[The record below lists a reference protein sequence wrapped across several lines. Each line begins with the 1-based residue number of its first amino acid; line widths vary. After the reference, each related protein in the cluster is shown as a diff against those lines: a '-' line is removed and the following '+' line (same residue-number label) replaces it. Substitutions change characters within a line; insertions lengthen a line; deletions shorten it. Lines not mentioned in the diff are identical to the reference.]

1 MAAGLYGRVRAGPRR
16 KIRPVPGPSDAADQL
31 IAEGN
36 RAEDAGQLEEACALY
51 REALRLAPQSARA
64 HLNLGIALQA
74 LGDDGGAVAR
84 YKQAL
89 VLDPANPYAAY
100 NFGKLRYERGAHGEA
115 EQLLRQALRSRPD
128 FPQARVVLACALQAQ
143 GNVQAAAAELEAAL
157 RDKPEDFGALVIYA
171 GILRRLGRVDD
182 AASALRR
189 ALALDPQ
196 SLDARATLF
205 HVLEAKGDPAGAA
218 LELEAVL
225 RQRPDWAEAL
235 FNYGCVLNKLM
246 RAAEA
251 EAALR
256 RAIAIE
262 PGFAPA
268 YRMLGGVLLA
278 QCRIDEALEL
288 YRGAPREPDVVSAEL
303 FALNA
308 SETGSEEELFARHAE
323 FGRGLEQAVPA
334 RFAFLS
340 KKDPTRRLRIGYV
353 SGDFSYHVVALFMQ
367 PVLERR
373 DRAAVEV
380 VCYSTSERVDQY
392 TRQLMAHADAWRPCA
407 GVPAAQLADAIHA
420 DGIDILVD
428 LAGHSGEPQLR
439 VFAQKPAPVQATWL
453 GYLNTTGLTRIDYRI
468 SDGHADPAGL
478 TDGRHTEELVRLP
491 HSQWCYR
498 PFMAAAAAA
507 SPACLRQGHVTFGS
521 FNQAVKLSR
530 ASRRL
535 WAEILSRVPGS
546 RLVVLGVP
554 AGRAREELLSEMT
567 ENGVDAARIN
577 VVPYV
582 SLQEY
587 FGWYNA
593 VDIALDTTPFS
604 GGTTTLDALWMGVP
618 VITAPGERPGSRSA
632 ASILSTAGMTDWIAS
647 SADEYVQRAVQFSRD
662 QTLLGNL
669 RATLR
674 ARLQAS
680 PLMDETG
687 FTRDLESLYRR
698 MWRTYCTQG
707 A

>member
-1 MAAGLYGRVRAGPRR
+1 
-16 KIRPVPGPSDAADQL
+16 VPGPSDAAERL

-36 RAEDAGQLEEACALY
+36 RAEDAGKLEEACALY
-51 REALRLAPQSARA
+51 REALSLAPQSARA

-74 LGDDGGAVAR
+74 LGDDVGAIAR

-89 VLDPANPYAAY
+89 VLEPANPYAGY

-115 EQLLRQALRSRPD
+115 EQLLRRALRSRPE
-128 FPQARVVLACALQAQ
+128 FPEARVVLACALEAQ
-143 GNVQAAAAELEAAL
+143 GNVQAAATEFEAAL
-157 RDKPEDFGALVIYA
+157 RYKPDDFGALFIYA
-171 GILRRLGRVDD
+171 GVLRRLGRVDD

-189 ALALDPQ
+189 ALAIDPH

-205 HVLEAKGDPAGAA
+205 HVLEANGDPAGAV

-251 EAALR
+251 EAAFR
-256 RAIAIE
+256 RTIAIE
-262 PGFAPA
+262 PAFTRA

-278 QCRIDEALEL
+278 QCRFDEALEL
-288 YRGAPREPDVVSAEL
+288 YRGAPRDPDLVSAEL

-308 SETGSEEELFARHAE
+308 SETGSEEALFARHAE
-323 FGRGLEQAVPA
+323 FGRRLEETYRA
-334 RFAFLS
+334 RFDFPGAR
-340 KKDPTRRLRIGYV
+340 DPKRRLRIGYV

-373 DRAAVEV
+373 DRAAIEV
-380 VCYSTSERVDQY
+380 FCYSTSERVDDY

-407 GVPAAQLADAIHA
+407 GLPEAQLADAIHA

-468 SDGHADPAGL
+468 SDAHADPAGV
-478 TDGRHTEELVRLP
+478 TDARHTEKLARLP

-498 PFMAAAAAA
+498 PFIAAAAAA
-507 SPACLRQGHVTFGS
+507 SPPCLRRGYVTFGS
-521 FNQAVKLSR
+521 FNQALKLSQ

-535 WAEILSRVPGS
+535 WANLLSGVPGS

-554 AGRAREELLSEMT
+554 AGRARDELLADMKK
-567 ENGVDAARIN
+567 NGVDPARMNI
-577 VVPYV
+577 VPYV
-582 SLQEY
+582 SLEDY
-587 FGWYNA
+587 FGWYNE
-593 VDIALDTTPFS
+593 VDIALDTTPYS

-618 VITAPGERPGSRSA
+618 VLTAPGERPGSRSA
-632 ASILSTAGMTDWIAS
+632 ASILTTAGMTDWIAS

-674 ARLQAS
+674 SRLQAS
-680 PLMDETG
+680 PLMDEAG
-687 FTRDLESLYRR
+687 FARDLESLYRQ
-698 MWRTYCTQG
+698 MWRTYCGQG

>member
-1 MAAGLYGRVRAGPRR
+1 M
-16 KIRPVPGPSDAADQL
+16 PGPSDAAERL
-31 IAEGN
+31 ITEGN
-36 RAEDAGQLEEACALY
+36 RAEDAGKLEEACALY

-84 YKQAL
+84 YQQAL
-89 VLDPANPYAAY
+89 ALDPANPYAGY

-128 FPQARVVLACALQAQ
+128 FPEARVVLACALEAQ
-143 GNVQAAAAELEAAL
+143 GNVQAAALELEAAL
-157 RDKPEDFGALVIYA
+157 RYKPADFGALVLYA

-205 HVLEAKGDPAGAA
+205 HVLEAKGDPTGAA

-262 PGFAPA
+262 PGLTRA

-288 YRGAPREPDVVSAEL
+288 YRRAPRDPLVASAEL

-308 SETGSEEELFARHAE
+308 SETGSEEALFTRHAE
-323 FGRGLEQAVPA
+323 FGRGLEQAVLA
-334 RFAFLS
+334 RFAFLN
-340 KKDPTRRLRIGYV
+340 KKDPARRLRIGYV

-373 DRAAVEV
+373 DRAAIEV
-380 VCYSTSERVDQY
+380 FCYSTSERVDQY

-407 GVPAAQLADAIHA
+407 GLPDAQLADAIHA
-420 DGIDILVD
+420 DRIDVLVD

-478 TDGRHTEELVRLP
+478 TEGRHTEKLVRLP

-507 SPACLRQGHVTFGS
+507 SPPCLQQGHVTFGS
-521 FNQAVKLSR
+521 FNQALKLSQ

-535 WAEILSRVPGS
+535 WAGILSRVPDS

-554 AGRAREELLSEMT
+554 AGRARDELLSDMKK
-567 ENGVDAARIN
+567 NGVDPARIK

-587 FGWYNA
+587 FGWYNQ

-618 VITAPGERPGSRSA
+618 VLTAPGERPGSRSA
-632 ASILSTAGMTDWIAS
+632 ASILTTAGMTEWVVP
-647 SADEYVQRAVQFSRD
+647 SAEEYVQRAVQFSRD
-662 QTLLGNL
+662 PTLLGNL

-680 PLMDETG
+680 PLMDEAG
-687 FTRDLESLYRR
+687 FTRDLESLYRQ
-698 MWRTYCTQG
+698 MWRTYCAQG

>member
-1 MAAGLYGRVRAGPRR
+1 MPAS
-16 KIRPVPGPSDAADQL
+16 SDPAERL

-36 RAEDAGQLEEACALY
+36 RAEDAGKLEEACALY
-51 REALRLAPQSARA
+51 REALRLAPQSPRA
-64 HLNLGIALQA
+64 HLNLGIALHA
-74 LGDDGGAVAR
+74 LGDDDGAVAR
-84 YKQAL
+84 YQQAL
-89 VLDPANPYAAY
+89 VLDPANPYAGY

-115 EQLLRQALRSRPD
+115 ERLLRQALRSRPD
-128 FPQARVVLACALQAQ
+128 FPEARVVLACALEAQ
-143 GNVQAAAAELEAAL
+143 GHMQAAATELEAAL
-157 RDKPEDFGALVIYA
+157 RSRPDDFGALFIYA
-171 GILRRLGRVDD
+171 GVLRRLGRVDD

-189 ALALDPQ
+189 ALVLDPQ

-246 RAAEA
+246 RPAEA
-251 EAALR
+251 EAAFR
-256 RAIAIE
+256 RTLAVE
-262 PGFAPA
+262 PGFTRA
-268 YRMLGGVLLA
+268 YRMLGSVLLA

-288 YRGAPREPDVVSAEL
+288 YRGAPRDPDLVSAEL

-308 SETGSEEELFARHAE
+308 SETASEDELFARHAE
-323 FGRGLEQAVPA
+323 FGRGLERAVAA
-334 RFAFLS
+334 RFAFS
-340 KKDPTRRLRIGYV
+340 NPQDPARRLRIGYV
-353 SGDFSYHVVALFMQ
+353 SGDFSYHVVALFLL

-380 VCYSTSERVDQY
+380 FCYSTSERVDEY
-392 TRQLMAHADAWRPCA
+392 TRQLMKHADAWRPCA
-407 GVPAAQLADAIHA
+407 GLADTQVADAIHA

-439 VFAQKPAPVQATWL
+439 VFARKPAPVQATWL

-468 SDGHADPAGL
+468 SDAHADPAGL
-478 TDGRHTEELVRLP
+478 TDGRHTEKLARLP

-507 SPACLRQGHVTFGS
+507 SPPCLRQGHVTFGS
-521 FNQAVKLSR
+521 FNQTLKLSQ

-554 AGRAREELLSEMT
+554 AGRARDELLSDMKK
-567 ENGVDAARIN
+567 NAVDPARIHL
-577 VVPYV
+577 VPYV
-582 SLQEY
+582 SLQDY
-587 FGWYNA
+587 YGWYNE
-593 VDIALDTTPFS
+593 VDIALDPTPYS
-604 GGTTTLDALWMGVP
+604 GGTTTFDALWMGVP
-618 VITAPGERPGSRSA
+618 VLTAPGRRPSSRSA
-632 ASILSTAGMTDWIAS
+632 ASILTSAGMTDWIVP
-647 SADEYVQRAVQFSRD
+647 SAEEYVQRAVQFSED
-662 QTLLGNL
+662 QILLANL

-674 ARLQAS
+674 PRLQAS
-680 PLMDETG
+680 PLMDEAA
-687 FTRDLESLYRR
+687 FTKDLESLYRR
-698 MWRTYCTQG
+698 MWRTYCAQG

>member
-1 MAAGLYGRVRAGPRR
+1 
-16 KIRPVPGPSDAADQL
+16 VPGSSDAAERL

-36 RAEDAGQLEEACALY
+36 RAEDTGKLEEACALY
-51 REALRLAPQSARA
+51 REALRLAPQSVRA

-74 LGDDGGAVAR
+74 LGDDAGAVAR
-84 YKQAL
+84 YEQAL
-89 VLDPANPYAAY
+89 VLDPANAYAGY

-128 FPQARVVLACALQAQ
+128 FPEARVVLACALEAQ
-143 GNVQAAAAELEAAL
+143 GNVQAAAIELEAAL
-157 RDKPEDFGALVIYA
+157 RYKPEDFGALVIYA
-171 GILRRLGRVDD
+171 GVLRRLGRVDD

-205 HVLEAKGDPAGAA
+205 HVLEAKGDPTGAA

-262 PGFAPA
+262 PGLTRA

-288 YRGAPREPDVVSAEL
+288 YRRAPADPLVVSAEL

-308 SETGSEEELFARHAE
+308 SQTGSEEALFARHAE
-323 FGRGLEQAVPA
+323 FGRGLEHAVPA
-334 RFAFLS
+334 RFAFLN

-353 SGDFSYHVVALFMQ
+353 SGDFSYHVVALFLQ

-373 DRAAVEV
+373 DRAAIEV
-380 VCYSTSERVDQY
+380 FCYSTSERVDQY

-407 GVPAAQLADAIHA
+407 GLPDAQLADAIHA
-420 DGIDILVD
+420 DRVDILVD
-428 LAGHSGEPQLR
+428 LAGHSGESQLR

-478 TDGRHTEELVRLP
+478 TEGRHTEKLARLP

-498 PFMAAAAAA
+498 PFITAAAAA
-507 SPACLRQGHVTFGS
+507 SPPCLRQGHVTFGS
-521 FNQAVKLSR
+521 FNQAAKLSQ

-535 WAEILSRVPGS
+535 WARLLSAVGGA

-554 AGRAREELLSEMT
+554 AGRAHEELLSDMES
-567 ENGVDAARIN
+567 NGVDPARIN

-582 SLQEY
+582 SLEDY
-587 FGWYNA
+587 FGWYKE

-604 GGTTTLDALWMGVP
+604 GGTTTFDALWMGVP
-618 VITAPGERPGSRSA
+618 VITAPGRRPSSRSA
-632 ASILSTAGMTDWIAS
+632 ASILTTAGMSDWIAS
-647 SADEYVQRAVQFSRD
+647 DAEDYVSRAADFAGNRQVLA
-662 QTLLGNL
+662 NL
-669 RATLR
+669 RVTLR

-680 PLMDETG
+680 PLMDEAG
-687 FTRDLESLYRR
+687 FTRDLETLYRR
-698 MWRTYCTQG
+698 MWRTYCNQG

>member
-1 MAAGLYGRVRAGPRR
+1 
-16 KIRPVPGPSDAADQL
+16 VPGPSDAAERL
-31 IAEGN
+31 IAQGN
-36 RAEDAGQLEEACALY
+36 RAEDAGKLEEACALY

-89 VLDPANPYAAY
+89 VLDPANPYAGY
-100 NFGKLRYERGAHGEA
+100 NFGKLRYERGAHVEA
-115 EQLLRQALRSRPD
+115 EQLLRRALRSRPD
-128 FPQARVVLACALQAQ
+128 FPEARVVLACALEAQ
-143 GNVQAAAAELEAAL
+143 GNVQAAATELEAAL
-157 RDKPEDFGALVIYA
+157 RYKPEDFGALVIYA
-171 GILRRLGRVDD
+171 GILRRLGRMDD

-196 SLDARATLF
+196 SVDARATLF
-205 HVLEAKGDPAGAA
+205 HVLEAKGDLAGAA

-246 RAAEA
+246 RAGEA
-251 EAALR
+251 ETALR
-256 RAIAIE
+256 RTITVE
-262 PGFAPA
+262 PGFTRA

-278 QCRIDEALEL
+278 QCRVDEALEL
-288 YRGAPREPDVVSAEL
+288 YRRAPRDPDLVSAEL

-308 SETGSEEELFARHAE
+308 SQTGSEDELFARHAE
-323 FGRGLEQAVPA
+323 FGRRLEGTYPA
-334 RFAFLS
+334 RFGFPAAR
-340 KKDPTRRLRIGYV
+340 DPKRRLRIGYV
-353 SGDFSYHVVALFMQ
+353 SGDFSYHVVALFML

-380 VCYSTSERVDQY
+380 FCYSTSERVDEY
-392 TRQLMAHADAWRPCA
+392 TRQLMQHADAWRPCA
-407 GVPAAQLADAIHA
+407 GLPDARLADAIHA
-420 DGIDILVD
+420 DRIDILVD

-468 SDGHADPAGL
+468 SDRHADPVGL
-478 TDGRHTEELVRLP
+478 MDGRHTEKLARLP

-498 PFMAAAAAA
+498 PFMSAAAAA
-507 SPACLRQGHVTFGS
+507 SPPCVRQGHVTFGS
-521 FNQAVKLSR
+521 FNQALKLSR
-530 ASRRL
+530 TSRRL

-554 AGRAREELLSEMT
+554 VGRAHDELLSDMRK
-567 ENGVDAARIN
+567 NGVDTARMD

-582 SLQEY
+582 SLQDY
-587 FGWYNA
+587 FGWYNE
-593 VDIALDTTPFS
+593 VDIALDTMPYS

-618 VITAPGERPGSRSA
+618 LLTAPGERPASRSA
-632 ASILSTAGMTDWIAS
+632 ASILTTAGMTEWIVS
-647 SADEYVQRAVQFSRD
+647 SAEQYVQRAVQFSQDR
-662 QTLLGNL
+662 TLLGNL

-680 PLMDETG
+680 PLMDEAG
-687 FTRDLESLYRR
+687 FTRDLESLYRQ

>member
-1 MAAGLYGRVRAGPRR
+1 
-16 KIRPVPGPSDAADQL
+16 VPAPSDAAERL
-31 IAEGN
+31 IVEGN
-36 RAEDAGQLEEACALY
+36 RAEDAGKLEEACALY
-51 REALRLAPQSARA
+51 REAVRLAPQSARA

-89 VLDPANPYAAY
+89 VLDPANPYAGY

-115 EQLLRQALRSRPD
+115 ERLLRQALRSRPD
-128 FPQARVVLACALQAQ
+128 FPEARVVLACALEAQ
-143 GNVQAAAAELEAAL
+143 GNMQAAATELEAAL
-157 RDKPEDFGALVIYA
+157 RSRPEDFGALFIYA
-171 GILRRLGRVDD
+171 GVLRRLGRGDD

-189 ALALDPQ
+189 ALVLDPQ

-246 RAAEA
+246 RPAEA

-256 RAIAIE
+256 RTLAVE
-262 PGFAPA
+262 PGFTRA
-268 YRMLGGVLLA
+268 YRMLGSVLLA

-288 YRGAPREPDVVSAEL
+288 YRGAPRDPDLVSAEL

-308 SETGSEEELFARHAE
+308 SESAAEDELFARHAE
-323 FGRGLEQAVPA
+323 FGRGLEHAVA
-334 RFAFLS
+334 SRFSFS
-340 KKDPTRRLRIGYV
+340 NKKDPTRRLRIGYV
-353 SGDFSYHVVALFMQ
+353 SGDFSYHVVALFML

-373 DRAAVEV
+373 DRATIEV
-380 VCYSTSERVDQY
+380 FCYSTSERVDEY
-392 TRQLMAHADAWRPCA
+392 TRQLMKHADAWRPCA
-407 GVPAAQLADAIHA
+407 GLADTQLADAIHA

-468 SDGHADPAGL
+468 SDAHADPAGL
-478 TDGRHTEELVRLP
+478 TDARHTEKLARLP

-498 PFMAAAAAA
+498 PFMTAAAAA
-507 SPACLRQGHVTFGS
+507 SPPCLRQGHVTFGS
-521 FNQAVKLSR
+521 FNQTLKLSQ

-535 WAEILSRVPGS
+535 WAEILSHVPGS
-546 RLVVLGVP
+546 RLVILGVP
-554 AGRAREELLSEMT
+554 AGRARDELLSDMKK
-567 ENGVDAARIN
+567 NAVDTARITL
-577 VVPYV
+577 VPYV
-582 SLQEY
+582 SLQDY
-587 FGWYNA
+587 FGWYNK
-593 VDIALDTTPFS
+593 VDIALDPTPYS
-604 GGTTTLDALWMGVP
+604 GGTTTFDALWMGVP
-618 VITAPGERPGSRSA
+618 VLTAPGRRPSSRSA
-632 ASILSTAGMTDWIAS
+632 ASILTTAGLTDWIVS
-647 SADEYVQRAVQFSRD
+647 SADEYVQRAVQFSHD

-674 ARLQAS
+674 PRLQAS
-680 PLMDETG
+680 PLMDEAA
-687 FTRDLESLYRR
+687 FTKDLESLYRR
-698 MWRTYCTQG
+698 MWRSYCAQG

>member
-1 MAAGLYGRVRAGPRR
+1 MPE
-16 KIRPVPGPSDAADQL
+16 PSDAAERL

-36 RAEDAGQLEEACALY
+36 RAEDAGKLEEACALY

-64 HLNLGIALQA
+64 HLNLGIALHA
-74 LGDDGGAVAR
+74 LGDDDGAVAR

-89 VLDPANPYAAY
+89 VLDPANPYAGY
-100 NFGKLRYERGAHGEA
+100 NFGKLRYERGAHVEA
-115 EQLLRQALRSRPD
+115 ERLLRQALRSRPD
-128 FPQARVVLACALQAQ
+128 FPEARVVLACALEAQ
-143 GNVQAAAAELEAAL
+143 GSMQAAATELEAAL
-157 RDKPEDFGALVIYA
+157 RSRPDDFGALFIYA
-171 GILRRLGRVDD
+171 GVLRKLGRMDD

-189 ALALDPQ
+189 ALVLDPQ
-196 SLDARATLF
+196 SLDTRATLF

-246 RAAEA
+246 RPTEAQAAF
-251 EAALR
+251 R
-256 RAIAIE
+256 RTLAVE
-262 PGFAPA
+262 PGFTRA
-268 YRMLGGVLLA
+268 YRMLGSVLLA

-288 YRGAPREPDVVSAEL
+288 YRGAPRDPDLLSAEL

-308 SETGSEEELFARHAE
+308 SETASEDELFARHAE
-323 FGRGLEQAVPA
+323 FGRRLEHAVPA
-334 RFAFLS
+334 RFAFS
-340 KKDPTRRLRIGYV
+340 NQKDPTRRLRIGYV

-373 DRAAVEV
+373 DRAAIEV
-380 VCYSTSERVDQY
+380 FCYSTSERVDQY

-407 GVPAAQLADAIHA
+407 GLPAAQLADAIHA

-468 SDGHADPAGL
+468 SDSHADPVGL
-478 TDGRHTEELVRLP
+478 SEGRHTEKLARLP

-498 PFMAAAAAA
+498 PFMAAATAA
-507 SPACLRQGHVTFGS
+507 SPPCVRQGHVTFGS
-521 FNQAVKLSR
+521 FNQTLKLSQ

-535 WAEILSRVPGS
+535 WAQILSRVPGS

-554 AGRAREELLSEMT
+554 AGGAREELLSDMT
-567 ENGVDAARIN
+567 QNAVDTARIHL
-577 VVPYV
+577 VPYV

-587 FGWYNA
+587 FAWYNE
-593 VDIALDTTPFS
+593 VDIALDSTPYS
-604 GGTTTLDALWMGVP
+604 GGTTTFDALWMGVP
-618 VITAPGERPGSRSA
+618 VLTAPGRRPSSRSA
-632 ASILSTAGMTDWIAS
+632 ASILTSAGMTDWIVP
-647 SADEYVQRAVQFSRD
+647 SAEEYVQRAVQFSQD
-662 QTLLGNL
+662 QTLLANL

-674 ARLQAS
+674 PRLQAS
-680 PLMDETG
+680 PLMDEAG
-687 FTRDLESLYRR
+687 FARDLENLYRQ
-698 MWRTYCTQG
+698 MWRTYCAQG